1 MGVVGKSRNQRRR
14 VSVKTSPLKNS
25 KAAAGE
31 KASSFPTATYIG
43 RLHSSSANT
52 SPISSQ
58 QVATYIAEMCL
69 ELVLMAKG
77 ANLTLVTHLLAMAQA
92 EAEYAAESVV

>member
-1 MGVVGKSRNQRRR
+1 MGMVGKTPNQRRR
-14 VSVKTSPLKNS
+14 VSVKPSSLKTT
-25 KAAAGE
+25 KAAEGD

-43 RLHSSSANT
+43 GLHSSSANT

-58 QVATYIAEMCL
+58 QVAAYIAEMCL